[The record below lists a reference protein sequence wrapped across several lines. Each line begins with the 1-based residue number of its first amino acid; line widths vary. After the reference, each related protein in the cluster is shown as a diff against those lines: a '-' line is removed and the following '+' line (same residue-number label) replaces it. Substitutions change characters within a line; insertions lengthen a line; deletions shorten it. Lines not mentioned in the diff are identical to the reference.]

1 VLQQRC
7 NEQQS
12 FLEALVSV
20 SDVDSLMLLGRF
32 RGREEIPSLLVI
44 AARMPKVHTVQGI
57 FAASQNQQLSSW
69 SPVTAEFEH
78 FRHGS
83 PVSLGAP
90 ANSSLP
96 VFEPKIDMNPTA
108 PDPFRW

>member
-20 SDVDSLMLLGRF
+20 SELDALKLLARF
-32 RGREEIPSLLVI
+32 RGGEEIPSLLIV
-44 AARMPKVHTVQGI
+44 ATYMPKVHQVQGI
-57 FAASQNQQLSSW
+57 FAASQNPQPSSW
-69 SPVTAEFEH
+69 SPVASDSEH

-90 ANSSLP
+90 ASSSLP
-96 VFEPKIDMNPTA
+96 VFEPKINMTPT
-108 PDPFRW
+108 DPFRR